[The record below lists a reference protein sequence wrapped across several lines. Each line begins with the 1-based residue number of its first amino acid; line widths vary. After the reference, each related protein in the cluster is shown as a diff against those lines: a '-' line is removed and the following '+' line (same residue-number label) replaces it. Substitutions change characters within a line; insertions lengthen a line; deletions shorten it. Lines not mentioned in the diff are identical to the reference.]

1 MNKKFIFSILIA
13 FLAMFVYK
21 TADTAVVDAAN
32 PTKRFSVEISFVP
45 VTGVMI
51 VHKQDTFIL
60 QHSHNFPV
68 PVTGN
73 VYFGTDI
80 TIDSVW
86 VEHRHEGLETSSVTA
101 AVGNITSGSADFSV
115 LLEDDCGLDHSNAL
129 DCSYR
134 ILVNYTKEG
143 QPYTEFDEWFTI
155 HNPATAHEDLM
166 RISPY
171 QMNMVLVGNH
181 FGTTAKSIEIEYKYD
196 DEVEISTQSVD
207 LDGSMSFVSVPLRV
221 SNEASKLHYRLK
233 AAISDPED
241 SAGVDPE
248 KFVKYYPYH
257 ANPDNPSETAWI
269 TVPIEV
275 STSVYVSDD
284 VREVI
289 LDNEDQRYGE
299 TSVSFLHEGAIEDK
313 TITIKEGA
321 WTDGT
326 PYPFFENPEIVK
338 FYSIYSVD
346 PSVSDV
352 LASSVSAKVT
362 LYYGNVQNIAKAV
375 SNDAYVAFWWD
386 GSSWIELS
394 TSKNNPAA
402 RTVEATVGNLGYFA
416 VFANPVRADSEH
428 RPLDRAFRPGEL
440 VEFRNLSMGDTVTI
454 YNLRGQEISKVDSGS
469 QFKWDGKRDGSY
481 VETGS
486 YIYQIKVKGKV
497 ISGSLVF
504 YR

>member
-1 MNKKFIFSILIA
+1 MRARASLSQ
-13 FLAMFVYK
+13 VH
-21 TADTAVVDAAN
+21 
-32 PTKRFSVEISFVP
+32 
-45 VTGVMI
+45 I
-51 VHKQDTFIL
+51 VHEQHSYVL
-60 QHSHNFPV
+60 QHAHYFPV
-68 PVTGN
+68 PVTGS
-73 VYFGTDI
+73 VKFGDGVVI
-80 TIDSVW
+80 NSVW
-86 VEHRHEGLETSSVTA
+86 VEHKHDGDVHNGNVIELSSVTA
-101 AVGNITSGSADFSV
+101 TIENITSNSVDFSTF
-115 LLEDDCGLDHSNAL
+115 LEDDHGLDHSNSF

-134 ILVNYTKEG
+134 IVVYYTIGG
-143 QPYTEFDEWFTI
+143 QVYAQQDEWHVI
-155 HNPATAHEDLM
+155 HNPATAHEDLT

-181 FGTTAKSIEIEYKYD
+181 FGAEASKIEVEYKFNN
-196 DEVEISTQSVD
+196 ETEINTQIVDIENNST
-207 LDGSMSFVSVPLRV
+207 GFVSVPLRI
-221 SNEASKLHYRLK
+221 SSGTLKLHYRLK
-233 AAISDPED
+233 ATVANSNDI
-241 SAGVDPE
+241 GVIPE

-275 STSVYVSDD
+275 STTVYVSGD

-299 TSVSFLHEGAIEDK
+299 TSVSFLHAGAIDDK
-313 TITIKEGA
+313 PITIKEGA
-321 WTDGT
+321 WSDGT
-326 PYPFFENPEIVK
+326 PYPFSENPEIAK

-346 PSVSDV
+346 PSVTEV

-362 LYYGNVQNIAKAV
+362 LYYGGVESDNLAKAA

-394 TSKNNPAA
+394 TSKNNAAA

-440 VEFRNLSMGDTVTI
+440 VEFRNLAAGDTITI
-454 YNLRGQEISKVDSGS
+454 YNLRGQQITRIDSGS